1 MISVFEPTRRRIA
14 DLLRSRR
21 SGYWTVDEVAAS
33 QKIHRTVAFD
43 HLEALVVAGLATK
56 VSVKG
61 RRGRPANAYRY
72 AGGPVEASYPPQRT
86 VPLAQI
92 LARAVSGSPSTQAQA
107 RNLARELGA
116 RSGGLK
122 RLEGDYEVVDGS
134 VNARWCIF
142 DSVCPTSRDV
152 VCGLHAGLIEG
163 ALEAAGQSRVVTPQG
178 PDGMG
183 GCRFRL
189 G

>member
-1 MISVFEPTRRRIA
+1 MSVFESARRRIA
-14 DLLRSRR
+14 DLLRSRG
-21 SGYWTVDEVAAS
+21 SGYWTVDEVAES

-43 HLEALVVAGLATK
+43 HLEALADTGLATK
-56 VSVKG
+56 VRIKG

-72 AGGPVEASYPPQRT
+72 SGKPVELSYPPQRT
-86 VPLAQI
+86 VLLAQV
-92 LARAVSGSPSTQAQA
+92 LAQAVGVSPSSQAQA
-107 RNLARELGA
+107 RTLAREIGA

-122 RLEGDYEVVDGS
+122 RLEGDYEFDNGS
-134 VNARWCIF
+134 MHARTCIF
-142 DSVCPTSRDV
+142 DSVCPSSRDV

-163 ALEAAGQSRVVTPQG
+163 ALEAAGQGRVVTPEG